1 MIISSAAVSEVADGF
16 QRGAYGTTI
25 DLPALPIQGHMPVP
39 KMVVEK
45 AYRNKS
51 RHHTGT
57 TSSLIA
63 QKKAL
68 EGGGFRFKCQ

>member
-1 MIISSAAVSEVADGF
+1 MGF
-16 QRGAYGTTI
+16 QRGALGTTI
-25 DLPALPIQGHMPVP
+25 DLPALPIQSHMPVP

-57 TSSLIA
+57 TSSLLA
-63 QKKAL
+63 QKK
-68 EGGGFRFKCQ
+68 GT